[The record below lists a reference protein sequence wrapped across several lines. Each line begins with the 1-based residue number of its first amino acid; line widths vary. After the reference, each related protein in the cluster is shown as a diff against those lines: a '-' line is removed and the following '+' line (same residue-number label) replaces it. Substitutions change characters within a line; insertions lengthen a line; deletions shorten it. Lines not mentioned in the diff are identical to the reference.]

1 MTFIRSTRA
10 VRQITMDTY
19 VLQKSISPLNYLPWI
34 IPLDFFGT
42 RIIQLQ
48 HILVAFTIL
57 VYYTC
62 LLYLFTILVWSFVS
76 IGSSV

>member
-1 MTFIRSTRA
+1 MAMTFIRSTRA

-34 IPLDFFGT
+34 IPLELSPLIFLGPELSSFST
-42 RIIQLQ
+42 YSWR
-48 HILVAFTIL
+48 
-57 VYYTC
+57 